1 MKKSLLSRVEALP
14 IMMVY
19 VIILIAFM
27 FTAPETFLGFRIYQ
41 SFMSTVPPPMLL
53 ALGFT
58 LIVATGEIDLSFPA
72 VIAFSGFVFAAL
84 FKITG
89 QTLMPLIAALAAGA
103 LIGFVNGVLI
113 AVIGIPSIIATLG
126 AQFLWHGL
134 TVILSGGL
142 AWNIRDIREEVIHQ
156 LFTGR
161 IGGYVPAQMLWVLGI
176 AVILWFILNRHKFGE
191 HVLFIGDNA
200 HVAQVMGVN
209 VRRTKIALFTLMGF
223 LGAIAAVLL
232 TLEMSTFWTTQ
243 GQGFLLIS
251 IAAVFIGGTSIFG
264 GEATIVGTVFGAL
277 IVGSIEAGV
286 VASGLGGFWTR
297 FIVGLVLIVTVTLHI
312 VIGKGKGL
320 SPSKAKRARMEE
332 ADAAAR
338 PPQQGSGGPS

>member
-1 MKKSLLSRVEALP
+1 MNKSLYSRIEALP
-14 IMMVY
+14 IMIVY
-19 VIILIAFM
+19 VVILITFM
-27 FTAPETFLGFRIYQ
+27 ITAPATFLKFRIYQ

-58 LIVATGEIDLSFPA
+58 LVVATGEIDLSFPA

-89 QTLMPLIAALAAGA
+89 QTLMPLIVALLSGA
-103 LIGFVNGVLI
+103 MIGFVNGILI

-134 TVILSGGL
+134 TVVLSSGL
-142 AWNIRDIREEVIHQ
+142 AWNIRAVREEFLHT

-161 IGGYVPAQMLWVLGI
+161 IAELVPAQMVWVLGI
-176 AVILWFILNRHKFGE
+176 AVILWFILNRHRFGE

-200 HVAQVMGVN
+200 NVAQVMGVN
-209 VRRTKIALFTLMGF
+209 VRKTKIILFTLMGF
-223 LGAIAAVLL
+223 LGAIAAVFL

-264 GEATIVGTVFGAL
+264 GQATIVGTVFGAL

-286 VASGLGGFWTR
+286 VASGMGGFWTR
-297 FIVGLVLIVTVTLHI
+297 FVVGLILIVTVSLHI
-312 VIGKGKGL
+312 VIEKSGKRGPSRRQQDTL
-320 SPSKAKRARMEE
+320 SEE
-332 ADAAAR
+332 ALTKD
-338 PPQQGSGGPS
+338 QDTS